1 MRLLPRTLGGQ
12 LTALLLLAL
21 AASQIVAFSIL
32 SSERTQALREADRA
46 GLIENAASVLRVL
59 RLAAPDNRE
68 ALAAAASSPRV
79 RLWIT
84 DSSVVTNPA
93 TNLPTNGQF
102 TRSLGQLPE
111 PARFQVVRDADPGAR
126 APAAPYPP
134 PGPGTIVIQP
144 GTAPVGVASPVAGAT
159 VRGTNAAGDVTFG
172 TAARPAFVQGN
183 GFDPFQPFRNG
194 AYDIL
199 LSVPFADGGWLNAQT
214 EIRAEPITWAWASTV
229 STAAM
234 ALAILAIVAFT
245 ARRATKPLRALAV
258 RADSL
263 GRGTPEPPLPENGP
277 DEVRRVTVAF
287 NRMQDRLSRFVSD
300 RTRMLAAIGHDL
312 RTPITSLRLR
322 AELLDDDENKAK
334 MMATLEE
341 MQRMIEAT
349 LSFAKDEAGAETPRS
364 VDLSALLS
372 TIVDDHADA
381 GQDVAFEDAPR
392 LVYPCRP
399 VALRRAVA
407 NLVANAVQY
416 GERARVTLQDTPHGP
431 VIVIED
437 DGPGIPPEQM
447 EEVFQPF
454 VRLESSRSRDTGGV
468 GLGLSIARSI
478 VLAHGGELTLA
489 NGDGGGLRAEIRLPR
504 TDGVRHD

>member
-21 AASQIVAFSIL
+21 AASQIVALSIL
-32 SSERTQALREADRA
+32 SSERAMALREADRA

-59 RLAAPDNRE
+59 RLADPDSRA

-84 DSSVVTNPA
+84 DTSVVTTPA
-93 TNLPTNGQF
+93 TDLPTNGQF
-102 TRSLGQLPE
+102 TRILGQLPE
-111 PARFQVVRDADPGAR
+111 PARFQVVRDAT
-126 APAAPYPP
+126 PAAPAGQAQPA
-134 PGPGTIVIQP
+134 PG
-144 GTAPVGVASPVAGAT
+144 AGAAVVVPAT
-159 VRGTNAAGDVTFG
+159 GGGQAADGAADAST
-172 TAARPAFVQGN
+172 TAADRVRPAIGPGN
-183 GFDPFQPFRNG
+183 GFNQFMPFRNG

-214 EIRAEPITWAWASTV
+214 EIRAEPVTWAWASTI

-245 ARRATKPLRALAV
+245 ARRATKPLRALAT

-263 GRGTPEPPLPENGP
+263 GRGTPEPPLAEVGP

-322 AELLDDDENKAK
+322 AEFLDDDENKAK
-334 MMATLEE
+334 MLATLEE

-349 LSFAKDEAGAETPRS
+349 LSFARDEAGAETPRS

-381 GQDVAFEDAPR
+381 GQ
-392 LVYPCRP
+392 
-399 VALRRAVA
+399 
-407 NLVANAVQY
+407 
-416 GERARVTLQDTPHGP
+416 
-431 VIVIED
+431 
-437 DGPGIPPEQM
+437 
-447 EEVFQPF
+447 
-454 VRLESSRSRDTGGV
+454 
-468 GLGLSIARSI
+468 
-478 VLAHGGELTLA
+478 
-489 NGDGGGLRAEIRLPR
+489 
-504 TDGVRHD
+504 

>member
-32 SSERTQALREADRA
+32 SNERALALREADRA
-46 GLIENAASVLRVL
+46 GLVENAASVLRVL
-59 RLAAPDNRE
+59 RLAAPERRG

-84 DSSVVTNPA
+84 DSSVVTTPT
-93 TNLPTNGQF
+93 TNLVNNPRF
-102 TRSLGQLPE
+102 TRILGQLPE
-111 PARFQVVRDADPGAR
+111 PARFQVVRDS
-126 APAAPYPP
+126 P
-134 PGPGTIVIQP
+134 PGPGDAV
-144 GTAPVGVASPVAGAT
+144 
-159 VRGTNAAGDVTFG
+159 
-172 TAARPAFVQGN
+172 RPAIAPGAAADQFM
-183 GFDPFQPFRNG
+183 PFRNG

-214 EIRAEPITWAWASTV
+214 EIRAEPITWAWASTI

-245 ARRATKPLRALAV
+245 ARRATRPLRALAI

-263 GRGTPEPPLPENGP
+263 GRGTPEPPLPEDGP

-287 NRMQDRLSRFVSD
+287 NRMQERLGRFVSD

-322 AELLDDDENKAK
+322 AELLDDDDNKTK

-349 LSFAKDEAGAETPRS
+349 LAFAKDEAGAEAPRS

-372 TIVDDHADA
+372 TIVDDHSDA
-381 GQDVAFEDAPR
+381 GQDVSFTDAPR
-392 LVYPCRP
+392 LAYPCRP
-399 VALRRAVA
+399 VALRRAVS

-416 GERARVTLQDTPHGP
+416 GERARVSLEDGAHGP
-431 VIVIED
+431 VIAVED
-437 DGPGIPPEQM
+437 DGPGIPPGRIED
-447 EEVFQPF
+447 VFQPF
-454 VRLESSRSRDTGGV
+454 VRLESSRSRNTGGV

-478 VLAHGGELTLA
+478 VLAHGGELHLA
-489 NGDGGGLRAEIRLPR
+489 NRQGGGLRAEIRLPR
-504 TDGVRHD
+504 ADGARHD

>member
-21 AASQIVAFSIL
+21 AASQIVALSIL
-32 SSERTQALREADRA
+32 SSERAQALREADRA

-59 RLAAPDNRE
+59 RLAAPENRA

-84 DSSVVTNPA
+84 DTSVVTTEATDLPA
-93 TNLPTNGQF
+93 NGQF
-102 TRSLGQLPE
+102 TRILGDLPE
-111 PARFQVVRDADPGAR
+111 PARFQVVRDAVPGV
-126 APAAPYPP
+126 PVQ
-134 PGPGTIVIQP
+134 GGTQAIRVQADGTTAVID
-144 GTAPVGVASPVAGAT
+144 TRSET
-159 VRGTNAAGDVTFG
+159 VR
-172 TAARPAFVQGN
+172 PAIGPGN
-183 GFDPFQPFRNG
+183 GFDRFMPFRNG

-214 EIRAEPITWAWASTV
+214 EIRAEPITWAWASTI

-245 ARRATKPLRALAV
+245 ARRATKPLRALAT

-263 GRGTPEPPLPENGP
+263 GRGTPEPPLAEVGP

-322 AELLDDDENKAK
+322 AELLDDDDNKAK
-334 MMATLEE
+334 MLATLEE

-349 LSFAKDEAGAETPRS
+349 LSFARDEAGAEAPRS

-381 GQDVAFEDAPR
+381 GQDVAFADAPR

-399 VALRRAVA
+399 VALRRAVS
-407 NLVANAVQY
+407 NLITNAVQY
-416 GERARVTLQDTPHGP
+416 GERASVTLEDGAHGP
-431 VIVIED
+431 VIAVED

-447 EEVFQPF
+447 DEVFQPF

-478 VLAHGGELTLA
+478 VLAHGGELRIMNRA
-489 NGDGGGLRAEIRLPR
+489 GKGLRAEIHLPR
-504 TDGVRHD
+504 ADAHARHD

>member
-32 SSERTQALREADRA
+32 SSERALALREADRA

-59 RLAAPDNRE
+59 RLAAPENRA

-84 DSSVVTNPA
+84 DASVVTTPA
-93 TNLPTNGQF
+93 TNFPTNSQF
-102 TRSLGQLPE
+102 TRVLGQLPE
-111 PARFQVVRDADPGAR
+111 PARFQVVRDAQPATPVTQVVPAQPTREAVPGNDA
-126 APAAPYPP
+126 
-134 PGPGTIVIQP
+134 
-144 GTAPVGVASPVAGAT
+144 GVGAT
-159 VRGTNAAGDVTFG
+159 PGVQVRGETVAVEALRNAVRP
-172 TAARPAFVQGN
+172 TAATGAALDQFM
-183 GFDPFQPFRNG
+183 PFRTG

-214 EIRAEPITWAWASTV
+214 AIRTEPITWAWASTI

-245 ARRATKPLRALAV
+245 ARRATKPLRALAT

-263 GRGTPEPPLPENGP
+263 GRGTPEPPLPEGGP

-287 NRMQDRLSRFVSD
+287 NRMQERLSRFVTD

-322 AELLDDDENKAK
+322 TELLDDDDNKTK
-334 MMATLEE
+334 MLATLEE

-349 LSFAKDEAGAETPRS
+349 LAFARDEAGAETPRA

-381 GQDVAFEDAPR
+381 GQDVVFADASR

-407 NLVANAVQY
+407 NLIANAVQY
-416 GERARVTLQDTPHGP
+416 GERARVTLEDGAHGP
-431 VIVIED
+431 IIAVED
-437 DGPGIPPEQM
+437 DGPGIPAGQM
-447 EEVFQPF
+447 EDVFQPF
-454 VRLESSRSRDTGGV
+454 VRLESSRSRGTGGV

-489 NGDGGGLRAEIRLPR
+489 NLPGGGLRAEIRLPR
-504 TDGVRHD
+504 TDGHVRTD

>member
-21 AASQIVAFSIL
+21 AASQIIAFSIL
-32 SSERTQALREADRA
+32 SNERALALREADRA
-46 GLIENAASVLRVL
+46 GLVENAASVLRVL
-59 RLAAPDNRE
+59 RLAAPERRG

-84 DSSVVTNPA
+84 DSSVVTTPT
-93 TNLPTNGQF
+93 TNLVNNPRF
-102 TRSLGQLPE
+102 TRILGQLPE
-111 PARFQVVRDADPGAR
+111 PARFQVVRDS
-126 APAAPYPP
+126 P
-134 PGPGTIVIQP
+134 PGPGDAV
-144 GTAPVGVASPVAGAT
+144 
-159 VRGTNAAGDVTFG
+159 
-172 TAARPAFVQGN
+172 RPAIAPGAAADQFM
-183 GFDPFQPFRNG
+183 PFRNG

-214 EIRAEPITWAWASTV
+214 EIRAEPITWAWASTI

-245 ARRATKPLRALAV
+245 ARRATRPLRALAI

-263 GRGTPEPPLPENGP
+263 GRGTPEPPLPEDGP

-287 NRMQDRLSRFVSD
+287 NRMQERLGRFVSD

-322 AELLDDDENKAK
+322 AELLDDDDNKTK

-349 LSFAKDEAGAETPRS
+349 LAFAKDEAGA
-364 VDLSALLS
+364 
-372 TIVDDHADA
+372 
-381 GQDVAFEDAPR
+381 DAPR
-392 LVYPCRP
+392 LAYPCRP
-399 VALRRAVA
+399 VALRRAVS

-416 GERARVTLQDTPHGP
+416 GERARVSLEDGAHGP
-431 VIVIED
+431 VIAVED
-437 DGPGIPPEQM
+437 DGPGIPAGRIED
-447 EEVFQPF
+447 VFQPF
-454 VRLESSRSRDTGGV
+454 VRLESSRSRNTGGV

-478 VLAHGGELTLA
+478 VLAHGGELHLA
-489 NGDGGGLRAEIRLPR
+489 NRQGGGLRAEIRLPR
-504 TDGVRHD
+504 ADGARHD